1 MSAADIQILM
11 DLYQNAE
18 DQESIALKYIKKALK
33 MIAESGDGIFRA
45 AVRVQ
50 NSDIVRWLPQS
61 LVINEAARMRRS
73 GKRSSVDG

>member
-1 MSAADIQILM
+1 MWVATHWVAIWSQAIMSPSAV
-11 DLYQNAE
+11 NNGE
-18 DQESIALKYIKKALK
+18 YIKKALK
-33 MIAESGDGIFRA
+33 MIAESEDGIFRA